1 MRDTPVHAPS
11 LGCLAAA
18 RDMSHSKKKSKQR
31 KPRPGKSGAS
41 AATGERLNNEVL
53 TSLNRLGD
61 KLSQLDDEQ
70 TSPSCPLGDCDV
82 ELAVAVAALDLA
94 GGEGDDTTSAATDSE
109 ESLPQISSDDEGT
122 LTSPG
127 PALSHWRTLPLQVQS
142 AYQLLSD
149 GADYIHATS
158 TKYTL
163 VAKVD
168 AKEGG
173 NLALELRKGAEL
185 VGAGT
190 LLLFS
195 PDCGSSRSLKRYTK
209 QFARAVISSTVAL
222 VKSFVDGLAFGAPHD
237 GNNIGAQR
245 TGAVWAACDNLRKVL
260 PRGNRAA
267 MRRELMVWVR
277 DCSESIEEFG
287 GILELGP
294 RDDTCGGEEEG
305 CMTDEDQFTESEM
318 DVARAAVNLMKC
330 SKNVLALVLKACESA
345 GDVVESFVEKSK
357 DGVEAEAVAPE
368 GSSSESGFQRKGETL
383 QCISNLHELGRTVGE
398 GVTNFGVM
406 LYPPL
411 ENSSSNEEL
420 IREASKM
427 TSSAD
432 VNDETDGAMVNT
444 SPLSLQLERQ
454 LRAISE
460 CIGAI
465 EELRP
470 SITEEVRLA
479 MERLRGAL
487 EVRRKEIQEAT
498 TSWSEAS
505 NLQPSHGADR

>member
-1 MRDTPVHAPS
+1 M
-11 LGCLAAA
+11 
-18 RDMSHSKKKSKQR
+18 
-31 KPRPGKSGAS
+31 
-41 AATGERLNNEVL
+41 TGDRLNNEVL
-53 TSLNRLGD
+53 ASLNRLAD
-61 KLSQLDDEQ
+61 KLSQLDDEPASQ
-70 TSPSCPLGDCDV
+70 SCPLGDCDV
-82 ELAVAVAALDLA
+82 ESAVAAVAALDLA
-94 GGEGDDTTSAATDSE
+94 GSDDGDNATSAATVSE
-109 ESLPQISSDDEGT
+109 ESSPQIPSDDEGP
-122 LTSPG
+122 LASPG

-163 VAKVD
+163 VTKVD

-190 LLLFS
+190 LLLYS
-195 PDCGSSRSLKRYTK
+195 PGCGSSRSLKRYTK

-222 VKSFVDGLAFGAPHD
+222 VKSFDDGLAFGAPHD
-237 GNNIGAQR
+237 GNNVGAQR

-277 DCSESIEEFG
+277 DCNESIEEFG

-294 RDDTCGGEEEG
+294 RDDTCADEEED
-305 CMTDEDQFTESEM
+305 CMIDEDQFTESEM

-330 SKNVLALVLKACESA
+330 SKNVLALVLKACECA
-345 GDVVESFVEKSK
+345 GDDVESFIEKSK
-357 DGVEAEAVAPE
+357 DGAETEAAAAE
-368 GSSSESGFQRKGETL
+368 GNSSESELQRKGEAL

-398 GVTNFGVM
+398 GVTNFGVL

-411 ENSSSNEEL
+411 ENSSSNED
-420 IREASKM
+420 S
-427 TSSAD
+427 
-432 VNDETDGAMVNT
+432 
-444 SPLSLQLERQ
+444 SPLGLQLERQ

-460 CIGAI
+460 CICAI
-465 EELRP
+465 EEMRSP
-470 SITEEVRLA
+470 ITEEVRLA
-479 MERLRGAL
+479 IERLKGAL
-487 EVRRKEIQEAT
+487 EVRRKEIREAA
-498 TSWSEAS
+498 TSWNEAS
-505 NLQPSHGADR
+505 NLQPSSDANR

>member
-1 MRDTPVHAPS
+1 
-11 LGCLAAA
+11 
-18 RDMSHSKKKSKQR
+18 MSNSKKKGKQR
-31 KPRPGKSGAS
+31 KPKPGKSGAS
-41 AATGERLNNEVL
+41 AVTGEHLNSEVL
-53 TSLNRLGD
+53 SSLNRLAD
-61 KLSQLDDEQ
+61 KLSELDDEQ
-70 TSPSCPLGDCDV
+70 ASPSCLSGDCDV
-82 ELAVAVAALDLA
+82 ELAVAAVAALDLA
-94 GGEGDDTTSAATDSE
+94 GGDGDDTTSVAAVSE
-109 ESLPQISSDDEGT
+109 ESVPQIPSDDEGSRHNLQSADP

-163 VAKVD
+163 VTKVD

-190 LLLFS
+190 LLLYS
-195 PDCGSSRSLKRYTK
+195 PGCGSSRSLKRYTK

-222 VKSFVDGLAFGAPHD
+222 VKSFDDGLAFGAPHD

-294 RDDTCGGEEEG
+294 RDDTSGGEEED
-305 CMTDEDQFTESEM
+305 CMIDEDQFTESEM

-330 SKNVLALVLKACESA
+330 SKNVLALVLKACECA
-345 GDVVESFVEKSK
+345 GEDVESFGATSK
-357 DGVEAEAVAPE
+357 DGVEAAAE
-368 GSSSESGFQRKGETL
+368 GNSSESDLQRKEETL

-398 GVTNFGVM
+398 GVTNFGVL

-411 ENSSSNEEL
+411 DNSSSIEES
-420 IREASKM
+420 IGDATKM
-427 TSSAD
+427 TSLAN
-432 VNDETDGAMVNT
+432 VNVETDGVAVST

-460 CIGAI
+460 CLGAI
-465 EELRP
+465 EELRSP
-470 SITEEVRLA
+470 ITEEVRLA
-479 MERLRGAL
+479 MERLEGAL
-487 EVRRKEIQEAT
+487 EVRREEIRKAT

-505 NLQPSHGADR
+505 NSQSSYDPNR